1 MRNKQRQREQAFT
14 NDPLST
20 QASSSQS
27 GGRFSR
33 SWRREQE
40 KINSILDPLATE

>member
-1 MRNKQRQREQAFT
+1 MRNKQRQRDQAFSGSRNPAT
-14 NDPLST
+14 
-20 QASSSQS
+20 SQS
-27 GGRFSR
+27 GRMND